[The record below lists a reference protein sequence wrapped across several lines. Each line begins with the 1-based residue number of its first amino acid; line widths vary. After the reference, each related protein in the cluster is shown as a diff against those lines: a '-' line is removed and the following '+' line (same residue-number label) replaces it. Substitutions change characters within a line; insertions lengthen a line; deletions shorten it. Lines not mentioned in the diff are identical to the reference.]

1 MGGAS
6 IAGASSAG
14 SRRPGRSALAG
25 LLLGLALLAPS
36 CGGEDESS
44 SGDVA
49 EVCRHEF
56 DCRTGAC
63 ACTVGPRSGDACC
76 EPAQCGP
83 THAQACNVLC
93 RYCTTR

>member
-1 MGGAS
+1 MAAAS
-6 IAGASSAG
+6 ILRG
-14 SRRPGRSALAG
+14 RRAVRGPLAA
-25 LLLGLALLAPS
+25 LLLGLALLAPA
-36 CGGEDESS
+36 CGGEDDAS

-83 THAQACNVLC
+83 NHAQACNVLC